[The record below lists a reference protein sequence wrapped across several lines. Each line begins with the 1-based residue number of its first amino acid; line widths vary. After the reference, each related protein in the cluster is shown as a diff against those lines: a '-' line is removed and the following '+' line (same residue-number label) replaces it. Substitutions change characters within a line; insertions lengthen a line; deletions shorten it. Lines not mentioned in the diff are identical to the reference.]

1 MHVCTSNNSMNQNH
15 YYSHYTNKEMESTE
29 RLSHSSKVIQLMVN
43 QVLNPGDLILTSWAF
58 TIMLLQNKDLTWL

>member
-1 MHVCTSNNSMNQNH
+1 MHACTSNNSMNQNH